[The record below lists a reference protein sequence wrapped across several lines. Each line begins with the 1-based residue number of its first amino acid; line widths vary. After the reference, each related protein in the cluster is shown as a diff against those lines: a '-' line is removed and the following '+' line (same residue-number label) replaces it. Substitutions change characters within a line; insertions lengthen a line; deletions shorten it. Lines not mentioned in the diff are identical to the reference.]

1 MRFISE
7 QEYKLGGRWYIDG
20 SWKTG
25 ISDTEKGVI
34 YPAIKYYK
42 KFPSKQQVQSL
53 SKFIQSGF

>member
-1 MRFISE
+1 
-7 QEYKLGGRWYIDG
+7 LGGRWYIDG
-20 SWKTG
+20 IWKTG